1 MIQKYNFNFA
11 LICLQTSGAIHYL
24 VLTLPALIIG
34 SLLYHNSDL
43 RRAVWEVIATKL
55 ISQFN
60 IKFLSEKITVPSGR
74 NRSELISPKNLQQWS
89 HLERIFGTEYFSLY
103 FSP

>member
-24 VLTLPALIIG
+24 VLTLPALILG

-43 RRAVWEVIATKL
+43 RRAV
-55 ISQFN
+55 
-60 IKFLSEKITVPSGR
+60 
-74 NRSELISPKNLQQWS
+74 
-89 HLERIFGTEYFSLY
+89 
-103 FSP
+103 